1 MAGLFQKLFGLRDKA
16 PQLTG
21 KRSFNAGQLGRTT
34 SNWSTNLESSNRELR
49 YTIRNLR
56 TRSRYLANNNEYAR
70 KYIDLCVQNIVGA
83 DGVGMDCEGLNGQGK
98 PDEGNNEIIEAA
110 FEEWGQR
117 GICTMDGLLSWRG
130 LQQLVVE
137 SVARDGEILLRPIV
151 GKSAGNKF
159 GFAIQVLEIDHLDE
173 MYTRDADATG
183 SVVMGV
189 EVNTYGR
196 VIAYHILQNHPGDY
210 GFQGLGNRERVPAS
224 DLLHIFVPHR
234 PHQRRGYPWLAASMQ
249 ALYHVGEYTE
259 SEAVAARIA
268 AAKMGFYK
276 PTEAASG
283 MDFDDKDGEGMPIQ
297 EVEPGM
303 FEKLP
308 FGWDFQAVDWQHPSG
323 QFDAFVKGQLRGA
336 ASGGGVPYHSLTGDL
351 SGANYSSLREGRLEA
366 TDQWSLRQRWFID
379 WVCQPI
385 FERWLEMAVTTGT
398 VKIPTR
404 KIPDYA
410 RPCWRP
416 RGWKWVDPM
425 KEAEAA
431 KLRLALG
438 LTTRTAILAEQ
449 GEEFED
455 VIEQIAEENAAMRA
469 LGLNPDVPIG
479 GAGTAG
485 GQNDGAQGNQDGKAV
500 PNGDGESGKPEG

>member
-1 MAGLFQKLFGLRDKA
+1 MAGLFHKLLGLDRKSA
-16 PQLTG
+16 TQQ
-21 KRSFNAGQLGRTT
+21 KRSFNAGQIGRTT
-34 SNWSTNLESSNRELR
+34 SNWSTQLESSNRELR
-49 YTIRNLR
+49 YTLRNLR

-70 KYIDLCVQNIVGA
+70 KYLDLCVQNIVGA
-83 DGVGMDCEGLNGQGK
+83 DGIGMDSEGLNAAGK
-98 PDEGNNEIIEAA
+98 TDEANNEAIEKAWN
-110 FEEWGQR
+110 EWGRR
-117 GICTMDGLLSWRG
+117 GICTMDGMLSWCD
-130 LQQLVVE
+130 LQRLVAE
-137 SVARDGEILLRPIV
+137 SVARDGEILLRPVV
-151 GKSAGNKF
+151 GRDAGNKF

-173 MYTRDADATG
+173 LYTRDADATG

-189 EVNTYGR
+189 EVNKWGR
-196 VIAYHILQNHPGDY
+196 VEAYHILQNHPGDY
-210 GFQGLGNRERVPAS
+210 GYQGLGQRERVPAG
-224 DLLHIFVPHR
+224 DLLHIYVPHR

-249 ALYHVGEYTE
+249 SLYHVGEYVE

-268 AAKMGFYK
+268 AGKMGFYK

-283 MDFDDKDGEGMPIQ
+283 MDFDDQQDGQPIQ
-297 EVEPGM
+297 EVEPGI

-308 FGWDFQAVDWQHPSG
+308 FGWEFQAVDWQHPSG

-385 FERWLEMAVTTGT
+385 FERWLEMAVTTGA
-398 VKIPTR
+398 VQLPAR
-404 KIPDYA
+404 KIPDFS

-416 RGWKWVDPM
+416 RGWKWVDPL
-425 KEAEAA
+425 KESEASRM
-431 KLRLALG
+431 RLALG

-455 VIEQIAEENAAMRA
+455 VIEQLAEENKAMRE
-469 LGLNPDVPIG
+469 LGLNPDVPLA

-485 GQNDGAQGNQDGKAV
+485 GQANDGTQGSENGKAV
-500 PNGDGESGKPEG
+500 SDGGNQGGQPEG